1 MIYEMKINTID
12 RFQSLTFE
20 SHKFVHNQASASN
33 KVEYF
38 SSVELYFMG
47 EGSSTVGGIQK
58 REYRLSSYG
67 VLVDYIYNGQ
77 YK

>member
-12 RFQSLTFE
+12 RFHSLSFE
-20 SHKFVHNQASASN
+20 DHKFIHNQANISK

-38 SSVELYFMG
+38 SSVELYFM
-47 EGSSTVGGIQK
+47 EENAAVGGIQK
-58 REYRLSSYG
+58 REYRLSSLG
-67 VLVDYIYNGQ
+67 ILVDYNYNGQ